1 VEGLHSQYSTYV
13 EGQNRVMQGETFRK
27 YMKAH
32 KVNNY
37 DERVHKL
44 AEKIQISQLDKKG
57 QFICVDP
64 SAQVAGATSDF
75 PSANPSVIS
84 MINLENLA
92 DMSHRHHQGLLALT
106 DDIDERNYIMSKP
119 FGGIHILFTGD
130 FYQLRPIFGPGF
142 YTDKVLTGKALAGQ
156 IIWHHTLNEYEELTE
171 NYRFKNDTSNILQSF
186 LKRARIGK
194 IDKR

>member
-1 VEGLHSQYSTYV
+1 
-13 EGQNRVMQGETFRK
+13 MQGETFRK

-57 QFICVDP
+57 QVICVDP

-119 FGGIHILFTGD
+119 FGGIHILFTGL
-130 FYQLRPIFGPGF
+130 FLSIETYIRTWILH
-142 YTDKVLTGKALAGQ
+142 GQ
-156 IIWHHTLNEYEELTE
+156 SPNRKSFSGTNHMAPHT
-171 NYRFKNDTSNILQSF
+171 
-186 LKRARIGK
+186 
-194 IDKR
+194 